1 MRSTPSRLVVAT
13 ATLLSLSLVIT
24 ACGSGTVDV
33 TSTTPEPST
42 AAPAPAPEA
51 AVDRAEGFPLVDL
64 EVYGRTLTLE
74 SRPERIVS
82 LSPSS
87 TEGLFAIGAGPQVIA
102 ADEYSDHPAEAPTTD
117 LSGFTP
123 NVEAI
128 VAYDPDLVIVSYDP
142 GDLVASLEATGVPVL
157 ILDAAV
163 TVDDVLA
170 QLGVLGTVT
179 GNADAAQDLIR
190 SLEDRIGEAVSG
202 TPMLDK
208 PLTYLHVLDDTL
220 FTVTSST
227 FVGSVYGLFGLENVA
242 DAADPDGEAFGY
254 PQLSA
259 EYVLES
265 DPDLVFLTSGSA
277 ASFAELPA
285 LGSLRAVDEGNVIE
299 LLPDVPSRWG
309 PRIVDF
315 IEQVAEAVTRL
326 AAAGALA
333 LAP

>member
-1 MRSTPSRLVVAT
+1 M
-13 ATLLSLSLVIT
+13 
-24 ACGSGTVDV
+24 
-33 TSTTPEPST
+33 
-42 AAPAPAPEA
+42 
-51 AVDRAEGFPLVDL
+51 
-64 EVYGRTLTLE
+64 
-74 SRPERIVS
+74 
-82 LSPSS
+82 
-87 TEGLFAIGAGPQVIA
+87 
-102 ADEYSDHPAEAPTTD
+102 
-117 LSGFTP
+117 
-123 NVEAI
+123 
-128 VAYDPDLVIVSYDP
+128 
-142 GDLVASLEATGVPVL
+142 L

-202 TPMLDK
+202 TPVLDE

-259 EYVLES
+259 EYVLEA

-285 LGSLRAVDEGNVIE
+285 LGSLRAVDEGNVVE

-333 LAP
+333 LVP